1 MTRGLDQ
8 LVRDLR
14 ATADPSRLRLLGV
27 LACGE
32 FTVSELTGILGQS
45 QPRVSRHLKLLTD
58 EGLLERFREQH
69 WVYHRVPAEGEGAR
83 VASVLLGL
91 IDRDDPLLAL
101 DRMRATGILA
111 ARAAADDPAA
121 MLGGATPESGQDL
134 AQLVVAELGER
145 GFDSILYVGR
155 APAEMLLALGPR
167 ARRVL
172 GVCDSRPEVQRA
184 RGNLH
189 GRGLAHCVAQYGDA
203 RSLAGVS
210 ASFDAVVLDRMMAA
224 PASAAL
230 LLTEAARV
238 LRPGGQ
244 LLLIEDYDALTD
256 RDARGNP
263 LGLLRDL
270 IARGGFLCTRIRPV
284 DVGTGHL
291 LLAHATPDRAVA
303 AA

>member
-1 MTRGLDQ
+1 MLT
-8 LVRDLR
+8 
-14 ATADPSRLRLLGV
+14 S
-27 LACGE
+27 GE
-32 FTVSELTGILGQS
+32 FTVSELTEVLGQS

-58 EGLLERFREQH
+58 DGLLERFREQH
-69 WVYHRVPAEGEGAR
+69 WVYHRVPAEGEGAEFAR
-83 VASVLLGL
+83 VLLGL
-91 IDRDDPLLAL
+91 LDRDDPVLAL
-101 DRMRATGILA
+101 DRMRASAILA
-111 ARAAADDPAA
+111 ARTASSDPATIA
-121 MLGGATPESGQDL
+121 GGTTPESAQDL
-134 AQLVVAELGER
+134 AQLAVAEIGHQ

-210 ASFDAVVLDRMMAA
+210 ASFDAVVLDRMIAA
-224 PASAAL
+224 PAGPEL

-244 LLLIEDYDALTD
+244 LLLIEDYDALTE

-263 LGLLRDL
+263 LGLLRDW
-270 IARGGFLCTRIRPV
+270 IAQAGLLCTRIRPV
-284 DVGTGHL
+284 DVSTGHL

>member
-1 MTRGLDQ
+1 MTIGLNQ
-8 LVRDLR
+8 LLGGLR
-14 ATADPSRLRLLGV
+14 ATADPSRLRLLAV
-27 LACGE
+27 LVCGE
-32 FTVSELTGILGQS
+32 FTVSELTEVLGQS

-58 EGLLERFREQH
+58 DGLLERFREQH
-69 WVYHRVPAEGEGAR
+69 WVYHRVPAEGEGAEFAR
-83 VASVLLGL
+83 VLLGL
-91 IDRDDPLLAL
+91 VDRDDPVLAL
-101 DRMRATGILA
+101 DRMRATAILA
-111 ARAAADDPAA
+111 ARTVADDPAA
-121 MLGGATPESGQDL
+121 MLRGATPESAQDL
-134 AQLVVAELGER
+134 AQLVVAELGDR

-184 RGNLH
+184 RGSLH

-210 ASFDAVVLDRMMAA
+210 ASFDAVVLDRMTA
-224 PASAAL
+224 PASAEL

-238 LRPGGQ
+238 LRPAGQ
-244 LLLIEDYDALTD
+244 LLLIEDYDALTE
-256 RDARGNP
+256 REARGNP
-263 LGLLRDL
+263 LGLLRDW
-270 IARGGFLCTRIRPV
+270 IAQSGLLCTRIRPV

>member
-1 MTRGLDQ
+1 LEGYEPPL
-8 LVRDLR
+8 
-14 ATADPSRLRLLGV
+14 SRLRLLAV
-27 LACGE
+27 LASGE
-32 FTVSELTGILGQS
+32 FTVSELTQILGQS

-58 EGLLERFREQH
+58 DGLLERFREQH
-69 WVYHRVPAEGEGAR
+69 WVYHRVPAEGEGAEFAR
-83 VASVLLGL
+83 VLLGL
-91 IDRDDPLLAL
+91 LDRDDPVLAL
-101 DRMRATGILA
+101 DRMRANAILA
-111 ARAAADDPAA
+111 ARTASSDPATIA
-121 MLGGATPESGQDL
+121 RGTTPESAQDL
-134 AQLVVAELGER
+134 AQLAVAEIGHQ

-210 ASFDAVVLDRMMAA
+210 ASFDAVVLDRMSAA
-224 PASAAL
+224 PAGPEL

-244 LLLIEDYDALTD
+244 LLLIEDYDALTEC
-256 RDARGNP
+256 DARGNP
-263 LGLLRDL
+263 LGLLRDW
-270 IARGGFLCTRIRPV
+270 IAQAGLLCTRIRPV
-284 DVGTGHL
+284 DVSTGHL
-291 LLAHATPDRAVA
+291 LIAHATPDRAVA

>member
-1 MTRGLDQ
+1 MRS
-8 LVRDLR
+8 
-14 ATADPSRLRLLGV
+14 TA
-27 LACGE
+27 
-32 FTVSELTGILGQS
+32 
-45 QPRVSRHLKLLTD
+45 
-58 EGLLERFREQH
+58 
-69 WVYHRVPAEGEGAR
+69 
-83 VASVLLGL
+83 
-91 IDRDDPLLAL
+91 
-101 DRMRATGILA
+101 ILA
-111 ARAAADDPAA
+111 ARSSSNDAAVIAR
-121 MLGGATPESGQDL
+121 GATPESARDL
-134 AQLVVAELGER
+134 AQLVVAEFGDR

-184 RGNLH
+184 RGSLH

-210 ASFDAVVLDRMMAA
+210 ASFDAVVLDRMTT
-224 PASAAL
+224 PASAEL

-244 LLLIEDYDALTD
+244 LLLIEDYDALTE
-256 RDARGNP
+256 RDSRGNP
-263 LGLLRDL
+263 LGLLRDW
-270 IARGGFLCTRIRPV
+270 IAQGGLLCTRIRPV

-291 LLAHATPDRAVA
+291 LLGHATPDRAVA

>member
-1 MTRGLDQ
+1 MTIGLHQ
-8 LVRDLR
+8 LLGGLR
-14 ATADPSRLRLLGV
+14 AAADPSRLRLLAV
-27 LACGE
+27 LASGE
-32 FTVSELTGILGQS
+32 FTVSELTQILGQS

-58 EGLLERFREQH
+58 DGLLERFREQH
-69 WVYHRVPAEGEGAR
+69 WVYHRVPAEGEGAEFAR
-83 VASVLLGL
+83 VLLGL
-91 IDRDDPLLAL
+91 VDRDDPVLAL
-101 DRMRATGILA
+101 DRMRASAILA
-111 ARAAADDPAA
+111 ARTASSDPATIA
-121 MLGGATPESGQDL
+121 RGTTPESAQDL
-134 AQLVVAELGER
+134 AQLAVAEIGHQ

-155 APAEMLLALGPR
+155 APAEMLLALGPC

-210 ASFDAVVLDRMMAA
+210 ASFDAVVLDRMITA
-224 PASAAL
+224 PAGPEL

-244 LLLIEDYDALTD
+244 LLLIEDYDALTE
-256 RDARGNP
+256 RHARGNP
-263 LGLLRDL
+263 LGLLRDW
-270 IARGGFLCTRIRPV
+270 IAQAGLLCTRIRPV
-284 DVGTGHL
+284 DVSTGHL

>member
-1 MTRGLDQ
+1 MTIGLHQ
-8 LVRDLR
+8 LLGGLR
-14 ATADPSRLRLLGV
+14 AAADPSRLRLLAM
-27 LACGE
+27 LASGE
-32 FTVSELTGILGQS
+32 FTVSELTEILGQS

-69 WVYHRVPAEGEGAR
+69 WVYHRVPAEGEGAEFAR
-83 VASVLLGL
+83 ALLGL
-91 IDRDDPLLAL
+91 LDRDDPVLAL
-101 DRMRATGILA
+101 DRMRATAILA
-111 ARAAADDPAA
+111 ARTASTDPAA
-121 MLGGATPESGQDL
+121 TARGATPESAQDL
-134 AQLVVAELGER
+134 AQLVVAELGDR

-184 RGNLH
+184 RGSLH
-189 GRGLAHCVAQYGDA
+189 GRGLSHCVAQYGDA

-210 ASFDAVVLDRMMAA
+210 ASFDAVVMDRLMAA
-224 PASAAL
+224 PASAEQ

-244 LLLIEDYDALTD
+244 LLLIEDYDALTE
-256 RDARGNP
+256 RDARGNA
-263 LGLLRDL
+263 LGLLRDW
-270 IARGGFLCTRIRPV
+270 IAKGGLLCTRIRPV

>member
-1 MTRGLDQ
+1 MTIGLHQ
-8 LVRDLR
+8 LLGGLR
-14 ATADPSRLRLLGV
+14 ATADPSRLRLLAV
-27 LACGE
+27 LVSGE
-32 FTVSELTGILGQS
+32 FTVSELTEVLGQS

-58 EGLLERFREQH
+58 DGLLERFREQH
-69 WVYHRVPAEGEGAR
+69 WVYHRVPADGEGAEFAR
-83 VASVLLGL
+83 ALLGL
-91 IDRDDPLLAL
+91 LDREDPVLAL
-101 DRMRATGILA
+101 DRMRATAILA
-111 ARAAADDPAA
+111 ARSSSNDAATIAR
-121 MLGGATPESGQDL
+121 GATPESAQDL
-134 AQLVVAELGER
+134 AQLAVAELGDR

-184 RGNLH
+184 RGSLH

-210 ASFDAVVLDRMMAA
+210 VSFDAVVMDRMLAA
-224 PASAAL
+224 PASAEL

-244 LLLIEDYDALTD
+244 LLLIEDYDALTE
-256 RDARGNP
+256 RDSRGNP
-263 LGLLRDL
+263 LGLLRDWIGQSGL
-270 IARGGFLCTRIRPV
+270 LCTRIRPV
-284 DVGTGHL
+284 DVGTRHL

>member
-1 MTRGLDQ
+1 MTLGLHQ
-8 LVRDLR
+8 LLGGLR
-14 ATADPSRLRLLGV
+14 AAADPSRLRLLAV
-27 LACGE
+27 LVSGE
-32 FTVSELTGILGQS
+32 FTVSELTEVLGQS

-69 WVYHRVPAEGEGAR
+69 WVYHRVPADGEGAEFAR
-83 VASVLLGL
+83 VLFGLL
-91 IDRDDPLLAL
+91 DRDDPVLAL
-101 DRMRATGILA
+101 DRMRATAILA
-111 ARAAADDPAA
+111 ARSSTNDAAVIAR
-121 MLGGATPESGQDL
+121 GATPESAQDL
-134 AQLVVAELGER
+134 AQLVVAELGDR

-184 RGNLH
+184 RGSLH

-210 ASFDAVVLDRMMAA
+210 ASFDAVVLDRITA
-224 PASAAL
+224 PASAEL

-244 LLLIEDYDALTD
+244 LLLIEDYDALTE
-256 RDARGNP
+256 REAGGNP
-263 LGLLRDL
+263 LGLLRDW
-270 IARGGFLCTRIRPV
+270 IAQAGLLCTRIRPV

>member
-1 MTRGLDQ
+1 MTIGLHQ
-8 LVRDLR
+8 LLGGLR
-14 ATADPSRLRLLGV
+14 AAADPSRLRLLAV
-27 LACGE
+27 LASGE
-32 FTVSELTGILGQS
+32 FTVSELTQILGQS

-58 EGLLERFREQH
+58 DGLLERFREQH
-69 WVYHRVPAEGEGAR
+69 WVYHRVPAEGEGAEFAR
-83 VASVLLGL
+83 VLLGL
-91 IDRDDPLLAL
+91 VDRDDPVLAL
-101 DRMRATGILA
+101 DRMSASAILA
-111 ARAAADDPAA
+111 ARTASSDPATIA
-121 MLGGATPESGQDL
+121 RGTTPESAQDL
-134 AQLVVAELGER
+134 AQLAVAEIGHQ

-210 ASFDAVVLDRMMAA
+210 ASFDAVVLDRMIAA
-224 PASAAL
+224 PAGPEL

-244 LLLIEDYDALTD
+244 LLLIEDYDALTE
-256 RDARGNP
+256 RHARGNP
-263 LGLLRDL
+263 LGLLRDW
-270 IARGGFLCTRIRPV
+270 IAQAGLLCTRIRPV
-284 DVGTGHL
+284 DVSTGHL

>member
-1 MTRGLDQ
+1 
-8 LVRDLR
+8 
-14 ATADPSRLRLLGV
+14 LLAV
-27 LACGE
+27 LASGE
-32 FTVSELTGILGQS
+32 FTVSELTQILGQS

-58 EGLLERFREQH
+58 DGLLERFREQH
-69 WVYHRVPAEGEGAR
+69 WVYHRVPAEGEGAEFAR
-83 VASVLLGL
+83 VLLGL
-91 IDRDDPLLAL
+91 VDRDDPVLAL
-101 DRMRATGILA
+101 DRMRASAILA
-111 ARAAADDPAA
+111 ARTASSDPATIA
-121 MLGGATPESGQDL
+121 RGTTPESAQDL
-134 AQLVVAELGER
+134 AQLAVAEIGHQ

-210 ASFDAVVLDRMMAA
+210 ASFDAVVLDRMIAA
-224 PASAAL
+224 PAGPEL

-244 LLLIEDYDALTD
+244 LLLIEDYDALTE
-256 RDARGNP
+256 RHARGNP
-263 LGLLRDL
+263 LGLLRDW
-270 IARGGFLCTRIRPV
+270 IAQAGLLCTRIRPV
-284 DVGTGHL
+284 DVSTGHL

>member
-1 MTRGLDQ
+1 M
-8 LVRDLR
+8 
-14 ATADPSRLRLLGV
+14 
-27 LACGE
+27 LASGE
-32 FTVSELTGILGQS
+32 FTVSELTQILGQS

-58 EGLLERFREQH
+58 DGLLERFREQH
-69 WVYHRVPAEGEGAR
+69 WVYHRVPAEGEGAEFAR
-83 VASVLLGL
+83 VLLGL
-91 IDRDDPLLAL
+91 VDRDDPVLAL
-101 DRMRATGILA
+101 DRMSASAILA
-111 ARAAADDPAA
+111 ARTASSDPATIA
-121 MLGGATPESGQDL
+121 RGTTPESAHDL
-134 AQLVVAELGER
+134 AQLAVAEIGHQ

-210 ASFDAVVLDRMMAA
+210 ASFDAVVLDRMIAA
-224 PASAAL
+224 PAGPEL

-244 LLLIEDYDALTD
+244 LLLIEDYDALTE
-256 RDARGNP
+256 RHARGNP
-263 LGLLRDL
+263 LGLLRDW
-270 IARGGFLCTRIRPV
+270 IAQAGLLCTRIRPV
-284 DVGTGHL
+284 DVSTGHL

>member
-1 MTRGLDQ
+1 MTMGLHQ
-8 LVRDLR
+8 LLGGLR
-14 ATADPSRLRLLGV
+14 AAADPSRLRLLAM
-27 LACGE
+27 LTSGE
-32 FTVSELTGILGQS
+32 FTVSELTEILGQS

-69 WVYHRVPAEGEGAR
+69 WVYHRVPADGEGAEFAR
-83 VASVLLGL
+83 VLLGL
-91 IDRDDPLLAL
+91 LDRDDPVLAL
-101 DRMRATGILA
+101 DRMRATAILA
-111 ARAAADDPAA
+111 ARTASSNPETIAR
-121 MLGGATPESGQDL
+121 GHTPESAQDL
-134 AQLVVAELGER
+134 AQLAVAELGDR

-184 RGNLH
+184 RGSLH
-189 GRGLAHCVAQYGDA
+189 GRGLSHCVAQYGDA

-210 ASFDAVVLDRMMAA
+210 ASFDAVVMDRLMAA
-224 PASAAL
+224 PASAEL

-244 LLLIEDYDALTD
+244 LLLIEDYDALTE

-263 LGLLRDL
+263 LGLLRDW
-270 IARGGFLCTRIRPV
+270 IAKGGLLCTRIRPV